1 MKRDM
6 NLQEGLMLL
15 IGVSIVVLVA
25 TIVMP
30 IITINTSNSE
40 GVKPVI
46 ETLVEDTNKG
56 KEKNT
61 SVELEGE
68 STVKVFR
75 RNSNTVEDV
84 DLEEYIVSVVSSEML
99 ANFELEALKAQA
111 IAART
116 YLAARKVKPC
126 EDAIN
131 GEICDSIHCQVYMD
145 KESRIDAWGSS
156 NGEAN
161 WAKIEEAVQATKGK
175 VLSYDGELVMY
186 PQFFSTSSGKTEKA
200 VDVFS
205 NDIPYLVAAE
215 SVGEEIA
222 PKFETDLPID
232 IDEFIN
238 TVNSSYGNAKLTKDN
253 IKSEVEIVSRSESGG
268 VKEIR
273 LGNEKIKG
281 TDFRTLL
288 KLNSTNFEFEI
299 TDSEIKFSCKGYGHG
314 VGMSQWGANVMAKE
328 GQKYDYILKH
338 YYTGVDIVDLKFK

>member
-1 MKRDM
+1 MKRDI
-6 NLQEGLMLL
+6 NLPEGLILL

-30 IITINTSNSE
+30 MVAINTSGTEVAKSE
-40 GVKPVI
+40 PEPIVE
-46 ETLVEDTNKG
+46 ETMT
-56 KEKNT
+56 EKNT
-61 SVELEGE
+61 SIELEGE
-68 STVKVFR
+68 STVKVFIR
-75 RNSNTVEDV
+75 DSNTVQDV
-84 DLEEYIVSVVSSEML
+84 DLEEYIVSVVSSEMQ
-99 ANFELEALKAQA
+99 ANFELEALKAQS

-126 EDAIN
+126 EEASGGD
-131 GEICDSIHCQVYMD
+131 ICDSIHCQVYMS
-145 KESRIDAWGSS
+145 KESRISAWGTADAES
-156 NGEAN
+156 N
-161 WAKIEEAVQATKGK
+161 WARIEEAVNATKGK

-205 NDIPYLVAAE
+205 SDVPYLVAVE
-215 SVGEEIA
+215 STGEEIA
-222 PKFETDLPID
+222 PKFETDLPAMG

-238 TVNSSYGNAKLTKDN
+238 IINVNYDKANLTAAN
-253 IKSEVEIVSRSESGG
+253 IKSEIEIVSRSESGG

-273 LGNEKIKG
+273 LGEENVKG
-281 TDFRTLL
+281 TEFRSLL

-299 TDSEIKFSCKGYGHG
+299 TDNEIKFSCKGYGHG

-338 YYTGVDIVDLKFK
+338 YYNGVDIVDLEFK